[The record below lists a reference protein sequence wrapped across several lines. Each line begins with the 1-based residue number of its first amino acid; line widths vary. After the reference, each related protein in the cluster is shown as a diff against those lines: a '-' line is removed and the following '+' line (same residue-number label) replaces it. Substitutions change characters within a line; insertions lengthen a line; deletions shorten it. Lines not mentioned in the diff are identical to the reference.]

1 MPLPRVTT
9 DLAAERRL
17 RDGSHCLLKAAC
29 ALSCKMDT
37 DGGGVVL
44 FDEFCVWCAHR
55 HLGAGFEEDDV
66 GAVDRCNAALSLTFH
81 RLSTA
86 FR

>member
-1 MPLPRVTT
+1 
-9 DLAAERRL
+9 
-17 RDGSHCLLKAAC
+17 
-29 ALSCKMDT
+29 MDT